1 MFPDS
6 LLHQPVFFP
15 YLFPKNKQTSYC
27 SDWNSLPPV
36 CSASKRVHNMSPA
49 FWSGK
54 MQRHEKIDAL
64 KPVAS
69 RPFSSFRS
77 FPKPLQDFTSTGSPP
92 ITVLEETVL
101 VKPKATQVPI
111 AAKWTSDKNDC
122 NHRRWLRFHV
132 WGNEGRYRA
141 GQLLRPSNNMPHGQE
156 AYRPS
161 LVIWWLQLEEIRAK
175 EGESERVP
183 TELLQVHASKLPC
196 EEEGGDDNRR
206 PGCWNRVQRRA
217 QPPQASSS
225 QDAIV
230 VHKHRGGCDLRR
242 AWYWRCD
249 AGVETKSWEHST
261 KLLILMMTDAVSG
274 GSCVPSLGWIW
285 KQEWARWL

>member
-27 SDWNSLPPV
+27 GDWNSLPPV

-101 VKPKATQVPI
+101 VKPKAT
-111 AAKWTSDKNDC
+111 
-122 NHRRWLRFHV
+122 RF
-132 WGNEGRYRA
+132 
-141 GQLLRPSNNMPHGQE
+141 
-156 AYRPS
+156 PS
-161 LVIWWLQLEEIRAK
+161 LQSELPTKMTATIVSLALEFSSYFFLPFFRK
-175 EGESERVP
+175 
-183 TELLQVHASKLPC
+183 TCFLTTSKFC
-196 EEEGGDDNRR
+196 M
-206 PGCWNRVQRRA
+206 
-217 QPPQASSS
+217 
-225 QDAIV
+225 
-230 VHKHRGGCDLRR
+230 
-242 AWYWRCD
+242 
-249 AGVETKSWEHST
+249 
-261 KLLILMMTDAVSG
+261 LILQIQRS
-274 GSCVPSLGWIW
+274 VPSIRLMSI
-285 KQEWARWL
+285 

>member
-27 SDWNSLPPV
+27 GDWNSLPPV

-101 VKPKATQVPI
+101 VKPKAT
-111 AAKWTSDKNDC
+111 
-122 NHRRWLRFHV
+122 RF
-132 WGNEGRYRA
+132 
-141 GQLLRPSNNMPHGQE
+141 
-156 AYRPS
+156 PS
-161 LVIWWLQLEEIRAK
+161 LQSELPTKMTATIVSLALEF
-175 EGESERVP
+175 SSYFFCLFLERHVFW
-183 TELLQVHASKLPC
+183 QHQNFA
-196 EEEGGDDNRR
+196 
-206 PGCWNRVQRRA
+206 CWYF
-217 QPPQASSS
+217 
-225 QDAIV
+225 
-230 VHKHRGGCDLRR
+230 KFKDL
-242 AWYWRCD
+242 CHPLD
-249 AGVETKSWEHST
+249 
-261 KLLILMMTDAVSG
+261 
-274 GSCVPSLGWIW
+274 
-285 KQEWARWL
+285 